1 MRFSLHRHKRPVL
14 MGFGVLLSLFP
25 LAKTA
30 DTPDPMY
37 RSDVEEVRLT
47 FYATDQRNASVDAIA
62 KSDFAVVDSDR
73 VLHNFRSFGRSPETK
88 LDLVVLI
95 DCSESVLP
103 RFQQEI
109 SDVLQLIGQSRWIA
123 DDKISLISFRDST
136 PVMICSGDCRDSP
149 LESRLATLNAGGQ
162 TPLYDAVELAG
173 KFLQRR
179 HDPEVRPI
187 ILVFSDGQDTISRSS
202 AMDALAS
209 VLNSDA
215 QIYSVDMDSSH
226 LSKGT
231 SVLRAFSAATGGRY
245 LRVQDGGAKMLGGL
259 LDDLHSAYLL
269 TYALPSQTA
278 GFHPVRILPTHNLDL
293 RFRCRRGYF
302 YDGGDR

>member
-1 MRFSLHRHKRPVL
+1 MRFSLPRHKRPVL
-14 MGFGVLLSLFP
+14 MGFAVLLSLFP
-25 LAKTA
+25 LAQTA
-30 DTPDPMY
+30 DAPDPMY
-37 RSDVEEVRLT
+37 RSEVKEVRLT
-47 FYATDQRNASVDAIA
+47 FFATDQHNDSVDTIV
-62 KSDFAVVDSDR
+62 KSDFAVVDSDGVIR
-73 VLHNFRSFGRSPETK
+73 DFRSFGRSPETK

-123 DDKISLISFRDST
+123 DDKISLVSFRDSV
-136 PVMICSGDCRDSP
+136 PAMICSGDFRDSP
-149 LESRLATLNAGGQ
+149 LESRLATLDAGGQ

-173 KFLQRR
+173 KLLQRR
-179 HDPEVRPI
+179 RDPAIRPV
-187 ILVFSDGQDTISRSS
+187 ILLFSDGQDTISRTS

-209 VLNSDA
+209 VLSADA
-215 QIYSVDMDSSH
+215 PIYSVDLDSSH

-231 SVLRAFSAATGGRY
+231 SVLRAFSSATGGRY
-245 LRVQDGGAKMLGGL
+245 LRVQDGGAKVLGAL

-269 TYALPSQTA
+269 TYALPNQTA

-293 RFRCRRGYF
+293 RYRCRRGYF
-302 YDGGDR
+302 YDNHDR